1 MFTEPSHRQRCHKC
15 GDWFHLT
22 GGFLENL
29 DDQGRLV
36 FVCENCEP
44 NMAPRESTLM
54 PSETALA
61 IYVVMARDVGDAL
74 EMIEECQDREALGL
88 LQAVLTATGN
98 PDTDQELNA
107 LFARPVSQRLDQLGG
122 PVAHPGPSAAGGAV
136 RRDRHE

>member
-22 GGFLENL
+22 DGGFLENL

-54 PSETALA
+54 PSDQTALA

-74 EMIEECQDREALGL
+74 EMIQECQDREALGL
-88 LQAVLTATGN
+88 LQAMLTATGN

-122 PVAHPGPSAAGGAV
+122 PVAPPCAN
-136 RRDRHE
+136 